1 MSEPA
6 THGNVSEPG
15 AHGNGEDRST
25 TGRGV
30 SGRGVVSVILI
41 VLATVAAVA
50 GGVTL
55 YVREEIVDSSAFAD
69 RTVSAMQQPAVRRVV
84 AREIVVQLVEHSSQD
99 LVAARPVLQSVVD
112 SIVAS
117 EPFAGVIRLAAEHG
131 NRLLFERA
139 PTNAAFDIADAG
151 TVVTSALRKL
161 APNLVK
167 YIPPQTQTVLVTL
180 RRRSFATE
188 TLRFADRVRV
198 LGVILPL
205 LAVLL
210 VAAAILVAPRRRTAV
225 TRLGI
230 AFGTAAVISAILLEL
245 LRLYVGSHVYGT
257 QELTNADVRG
267 AVGGLW
273 SAYLGDLMTWILAVG
288 ALAWTVAAASASLL
302 APYSG
307 TAGLARLRKL
317 ARAPS
322 TPAQRAVRGG
332 AGIVAGLMLVL
343 EPMWVLRVI
352 VVAGGVLLLYLAIG
366 ELLTGIEPATP
377 RVAGLR
383 SGRRRRRLVAAV
395 VTVAVLTVGL
405 GLVFALGGRAP
416 AVRASAV
423 QTCNGYAQLC
433 SRRLDQVVFA
443 GTHNAMSAAD
453 SPGWYIANQDRA
465 IGQQLQD
472 GIRAFKIS
480 THYGIQ
486 DAAAHVRT
494 DIKAEGA
501 RVNRVAEKLTPQA
514 REALQ
519 RLGQAVGLGSL
530 NGTHDIWLCHTL
542 CELGGT
548 KMVDFL
554 GVIRTFL
561 DLNPGQV
568 VILFDEDYVDERDLQ
583 NVFKRAGLFAHL
595 ETLQPGRPLP
605 TLGELIRTGRNVLV
619 FAQNPVSGSYAW
631 DMPGFSWIQDTPL
644 GAVKPAQFTCK
655 LNRGAKTN
663 PLLMMNNWAD
673 IFPPRP
679 KPNKPLVKRD
689 FILARARQCLAQR
702 GKVPNIILTDFYNRG
717 DVVGAVQEL
726 NGLDGVP
733 PAPVTPV
740 P

>member
-1 MSEPA
+1 MTEA
-6 THGNVSEPG
+6 AGNG
-15 AHGNGEDRST
+15 GGEDRPA
-25 TGRGV
+25 TGRQV

-55 YVREEIVDSSAFAD
+55 YVREEIVDSGAFAD
-69 RTVSAMQQPAVRRVV
+69 RAVSAMQQPELQRVV
-84 AREIVVQLVEHSSQD
+84 AREITVQLVELSSQD
-99 LVAARPVLQSVVD
+99 VVAARPVIQSVVQ
-112 SIVAS
+112 SVVAS
-117 EPFAGVIRLAAEHG
+117 QPFQAVIRIAAEHG
-131 NRLLFERA
+131 HRLLFERA
-139 PTNAAFDIADAG
+139 ATNVAFDIADAG
-151 TVVTSALRKL
+151 TVIGSALRRL
-161 APNLVK
+161 APNVAK
-167 YIPPQTQTVLVTL
+167 YIPPQTQAVLLTL
-180 RRRSFATE
+180 RRRSFAAGS
-188 TLRFADRVRV
+188 LRFADRVRV
-198 LGVILPL
+198 LGIILPL

-210 VAAAILVAPRRRTAV
+210 VAGAIAVAPDRRTAV

-230 AFGTAAVISAILLEL
+230 AFGIAGVVSAIALEL
-245 LRLYVGSHVYGT
+245 MRLYVDSHVYGT

-267 AVGGLW
+267 AVGALW
-273 SAYLGDLMTWILAVG
+273 GSFLSDLMTWTLAVG
-288 ALAWTVAAASASLL
+288 AFAWIVAAASASLL

-307 TAGLARLRKL
+307 TAGVSRLRVLARR
-317 ARAPS
+317 PS
-322 TPAQRAVRGG
+322 TPRGRAIRAG
-332 AGIVAGLMLVL
+332 AGIVAGAIVIL
-343 EPMWVLRVI
+343 EPALVLRVLT
-352 VVAGGVLLLYLAIG
+352 VAAGVLLLYVAIG
-366 ELLTGIEPATP
+366 ELLTAIAPAQP
-377 RVAGLR
+377 RVGVR
-383 SGRRRRRLVAAV
+383 PGRRRRRLVAAV
-395 VTVAVLTVGL
+395 VTLAAVTIGV

-453 SPGWYIANQDRA
+453 SPGWYIADQDRA
-465 IGQQLQD
+465 IGQQLED
-472 GIRAFKIS
+472 GLRAFKIS

-486 DAAAHVRT
+486 DAAGHVRT
-494 DIKAEGA
+494 DIKAEGS

-548 KMVDFL
+548 KMADFL

-583 NVFKRAGLFAHL
+583 NVFKRAGLYSHL
-595 ETLQPGRPLP
+595 ATLQPGRPLP
-605 TLGELIRTGRNVLV
+605 TLGELIRSGRNVLV

-689 FILARARQCLAQR
+689 FILARARQCLVQR
-702 GKVPNIILTDFYNRG
+702 GKIPNIILTDFYNRG
-717 DVVGAVQEL
+717 DVVGAAKEL
-726 NGLDGVP
+726 NGLDGVQ

>member
-1 MSEPA
+1 MSE
-6 THGNVSEPG
+6 
-15 AHGNGEDRST
+15 R
-25 TGRGV
+25 RGV
-30 SGRGVVSVILI
+30 SGRGAVSVILI
-41 VLATVAAVA
+41 VLATVVAVA

-55 YVREEIVDSSAFAD
+55 YVRDEIVDSGAFAD
-69 RTVSAMQQPAVRRVV
+69 RAVDALQQPAVRRVV
-84 AREIVVQLVEHSSQD
+84 AREIVVQLVERSSQD

-117 EPFAGVIRLAAEHG
+117 EPFAGVIRLVAEHG
-131 NRLLFERA
+131 HRLLFERA
-139 PTNAAFDIADAG
+139 ATNAAFDVADAG

-180 RRRSFATE
+180 RRRSFASA
-188 TLRFADRVRV
+188 TLRFADRIRV
-198 LGVILPL
+198 LGIVLPL

-210 VAAAILVAPRRRTAV
+210 VATAILVAPRRRTAV

-230 AFGTAAVISAILLEL
+230 AFGTAAVITAIVLEL
-245 LRLYVGSHVYGT
+245 LRLYVGTHVYGT

-273 SAYLGDLMTWILAVG
+273 SAYLGDLMTWILAAG

-307 TAGLARLRKL
+307 TAGLARLRGL

-332 AGIVAGLMLVL
+332 AGIVAGLVLIL

-352 VVAGGVLLLYLAIG
+352 VVACGVLLLYVAIG

-383 SGRRRRRLVAAV
+383 AGRRRLVAAV
-395 VTVAVLTVGL
+395 VTVAALTIGL

-416 AVRASAV
+416 SVRASAI

-443 GTHNAMSAAD
+443 GTHNAMSASD

-465 IGQQLQD
+465 IGQQLED

-486 DAAAHVRT
+486 DAAGHVRT

-530 NGTHDIWLCHTL
+530 SGTHDIWLCHTL

-554 GVIRTFL
+554 GVIRTFTE
-561 DLNPGQV
+561 LNPGQV
-568 VILFDEDYVDERDLQ
+568 VILFDEDYVGERDLQ
-583 NVFKRAGLFAHL
+583 NVFKRAGLLSHL

-605 TLGELIRTGRNVLV
+605 TLGELIRSGRNVLV
-619 FAQNPVSGSYAW
+619 FAQNPVSGGYAW
-631 DMPGFSWIQDTPL
+631 DMPGFTWIQDTPL

-679 KPNKPLVKRD
+679 KPNKPLVQRD

-702 GKVPNIILTDFYNRG
+702 GKVPNIILTDYYNRG

-726 NGLDGVP
+726 NGLAGVP
-733 PAPVTPV
+733 PAPVTPLNPV

>member
-1 MSEPA
+1 MSDLA
-6 THGNVSEPG
+6 VSSAEQPSPR
-15 AHGNGEDRST
+15 AAR
-25 TGRGV
+25 V
-30 SGRGVVSVILI
+30 SGRGAVSMVLI
-41 VLATVAAVA
+41 VLATVAALA

-55 YVREEIVDSSAFAD
+55 YLRDEIVDTGAFAD
-69 RTVSAMQQPAVRRVV
+69 RAVAAVQEPEMRRVV
-84 AREIVVQLVEHSSQD
+84 AREIVVQLVERSSQD

-117 EPFAGVIRLAAEHG
+117 EPFAALARVAAQHG
-131 NRLLFERA
+131 HRLLFERA

-151 TVVTSALRKL
+151 TVVTSALQRL

-167 YIPPQTQTVLVTL
+167 YIPPQTHAVLLTL
-180 RRRSFATE
+180 RRRSFATA

-198 LGVILPL
+198 LGIVLPL
-205 LAVLL
+205 LAVAL
-210 VAAAILVAPRRRTAV
+210 VAAAIIVAPRRRTAI

-230 AFGTAAVISAILLEL
+230 AFGTAAVIAAIVLEL
-245 LRLYVGSHVYGT
+245 LRVYVGSHVYGT
-257 QELTNADVRG
+257 QELSNADVRG
-267 AVGGLW
+267 AVGVLW
-273 SAYLGDLMTWILAVG
+273 GAFLGDLMTWILLTGAV
-288 ALAWTVAAASASLL
+288 AWTVAAASASLL

-307 TAGLARLRKL
+307 AAGLARLRRL
-317 ARAPS
+317 VRAPS

-332 AGIVAGLMLVL
+332 AGIVAGLVLIL

-352 VVAGGVLLLYLAIG
+352 VVAAGVLVLYVAIG

-377 RVAGLR
+377 RIAGLR
-383 SGRRRRRLVAAV
+383 SGRRRRRLAAAV
-395 VTVAVLTVGL
+395 VTVLALTVGL
-405 GLVFALGGRAP
+405 GVVFALGGRAP
-416 AVRASAV
+416 TVHASAI
-423 QTCNGYAQLC
+423 QTCNGYTQLC

-465 IGQQLQD
+465 IGQQLED

-486 DAAAHVRT
+486 DAAGHVRT

-530 NGTHDIWLCHTL
+530 KGKHDIWLCHTL

-554 GVIRTFL
+554 GVIRTFME
-561 DLNPGQV
+561 LNPGQV

-583 NVFKRAGLFAHL
+583 SVFKRAGLLSHL
-595 ETLQPGRPLP
+595 ETLQRGRPLP
-605 TLGELIRTGRNVLV
+605 TLGELIRSGRNVLV
-619 FAQNPVSGSYAW
+619 FAQNPVSGAYAW

-644 GAVKPAQFTCK
+644 GAVKPDQFTCK
-655 LNRGAKTN
+655 LNRGARTN

-679 KPNKPLVKRD
+679 KPNVPLVQRD
-689 FILARARQCLAQR
+689 FLLARARQCVAQR
-702 GKVPNIILTDFYNRG
+702 GKVPNIVLTDYYNRG
-717 DVVGAVQEL
+717 DVVGAAREL
-726 NGLDGVP
+726 NGLDGVT
-733 PAPVTPV
+733 PAPVTPLNPV

>member
-1 MSEPA
+1 MSE
-6 THGNVSEPG
+6 
-15 AHGNGEDRST
+15 R
-25 TGRGV
+25 RGV
-30 SGRGVVSVILI
+30 SGRGAVSVILI
-41 VLATVAAVA
+41 VLATVVAVA

-55 YVREEIVDSSAFAD
+55 YVRDEIVDSGAFAD
-69 RTVSAMQQPAVRRVV
+69 RAVDALQQPAVRRVV
-84 AREIVVQLVEHSSQD
+84 AREIVVQLVERSSQD

-131 NRLLFERA
+131 HRLLFERA
-139 PTNAAFDIADAG
+139 ATNAAFDVADAG

-180 RRRSFATE
+180 RRRSFASA
-188 TLRFADRVRV
+188 TLRFADRIRV
-198 LGVILPL
+198 LGIVLPL

-210 VAAAILVAPRRRTAV
+210 VATAILVATRRRTAV

-230 AFGTAAVISAILLEL
+230 AFGTAAVITAIVLEL
-245 LRLYVGSHVYGT
+245 LRLYVGTHVYGT

-273 SAYLGDLMTWILAVG
+273 SAYLGDLMTWILAAG

-307 TAGLARLRKL
+307 TAGLARLRGL

-332 AGIVAGLMLVL
+332 AGIVAGLVLIL

-352 VVAGGVLLLYLAIG
+352 VVACGVLLLYVAIG

-383 SGRRRRRLVAAV
+383 AGRRRLVAAV
-395 VTVAVLTVGL
+395 VTVAALTIGL

-416 AVRASAV
+416 SVRASAI

-443 GTHNAMSAAD
+443 GTHNAMSASD

-465 IGQQLQD
+465 IGQQLED

-486 DAAAHVRT
+486 DAAGHVRT

-530 NGTHDIWLCHTL
+530 SGTHDIWLCHTL

-554 GVIRTFL
+554 GVIRTFTE
-561 DLNPGQV
+561 LNPGQV
-568 VILFDEDYVDERDLQ
+568 VILFDEDYVGERDLQ
-583 NVFKRAGLFAHL
+583 NVFKRAGLLSHL

-605 TLGELIRTGRNVLV
+605 TLGELIRSGRNVLV
-619 FAQNPVSGSYAW
+619 FAQNPVSGGYAW
-631 DMPGFSWIQDTPL
+631 DMPGFTWIQDTPL

-679 KPNKPLVKRD
+679 KPNKPLVQRD

-702 GKVPNIILTDFYNRG
+702 GKVPNIILTDYYNRG

-726 NGLDGVP
+726 NGLAGVP
-733 PAPVTPV
+733 PAPVTPLNPV

>member
-1 MSEPA
+1 MSE
-6 THGNVSEPG
+6 
-15 AHGNGEDRST
+15 R
-25 TGRGV
+25 RGV
-30 SGRGVVSVILI
+30 SGRGAVSVILI
-41 VLATVAAVA
+41 VLATVVAVA

-55 YVREEIVDSSAFAD
+55 YVRDEIVDSGAFAD
-69 RTVSAMQQPAVRRVV
+69 RAVDALQQPAVRRVV
-84 AREIVVQLVEHSSQD
+84 AREIVVQLVERSSQD

-131 NRLLFERA
+131 HRLLFERA
-139 PTNAAFDIADAG
+139 ATNAAFDVADAG

-180 RRRSFATE
+180 RRRSFASA
-188 TLRFADRVRV
+188 TLRFADRIRV
-198 LGVILPL
+198 LGIVLPL

-210 VAAAILVAPRRRTAV
+210 VATAILVAPRRRTAV

-230 AFGTAAVISAILLEL
+230 AFGTAAVITAIVLEL
-245 LRLYVGSHVYGT
+245 LRLYVGTHVYGT

-273 SAYLGDLMTWILAVG
+273 SAYLGDLMTWILAAG

-307 TAGLARLRKL
+307 TAGLARLRGL

-332 AGIVAGLMLVL
+332 AGIVAGLVLIL

-352 VVAGGVLLLYLAIG
+352 VVACGVLLLYVAIG

-383 SGRRRRRLVAAV
+383 AGRRRLVAAV
-395 VTVAVLTVGL
+395 VTVAALTIGL

-416 AVRASAV
+416 SVRASAI

-443 GTHNAMSAAD
+443 GTHNAMSASD

-465 IGQQLQD
+465 IGQQLED

-486 DAAAHVRT
+486 DAAGHVRT

-530 NGTHDIWLCHTL
+530 SGTHDIWLCHTL

-554 GVIRTFL
+554 GVIRTFTE
-561 DLNPGQV
+561 LNPGQV
-568 VILFDEDYVDERDLQ
+568 VILFDEDYVGERDLQ
-583 NVFKRAGLFAHL
+583 NVFKRAGLLSHL

-605 TLGELIRTGRNVLV
+605 TLGELIRSGRNVLV
-619 FAQNPVSGSYAW
+619 FAQNPVSGGYAW
-631 DMPGFSWIQDTPL
+631 DMPGFTWIQDTPL

-679 KPNKPLVKRD
+679 KPNKPLVQRD

-702 GKVPNIILTDFYNRG
+702 GKVPNIILTDYYNRG

-726 NGLDGVP
+726 NGLAGVP
-733 PAPVTPV
+733 PAPVTPLNPV